1 MRWGQGR
8 RAKDELPGV
17 CRMCFLMKVSMKMSF
32 PSRKKARCQPEPCG
46 WAFSCYGA
54 WAWHCSHLITAN
66 GSCSARYTGLESWR
80 LRGGDLHP
88 SLPCRSAMS
97 PFFTCPVPPLPVPA
111 SPGGVCQE
119 LSVSSASVGQKW
131 LLDGISLDLRL
142 QAPAWR
148 VEAQPRAD
156 RRAGWAL
163 GAGDGV

>member
-1 MRWGQGR
+1 MEVTSTP
-8 RAKDELPGV
+8 APLP
-17 CRMCFLMKVSMKMSF
+17 LSNEPILHL
-32 PSRKKARCQPEPCG
+32 PS
-46 WAFSCYGA
+46 
-54 WAWHCSHLITAN
+54 
-66 GSCSARYTGLESWR
+66 
-80 LRGGDLHP
+80 
-88 SLPCRSAMS
+88 
-97 PFFTCPVPPLPVPA
+97 PPLPVPA